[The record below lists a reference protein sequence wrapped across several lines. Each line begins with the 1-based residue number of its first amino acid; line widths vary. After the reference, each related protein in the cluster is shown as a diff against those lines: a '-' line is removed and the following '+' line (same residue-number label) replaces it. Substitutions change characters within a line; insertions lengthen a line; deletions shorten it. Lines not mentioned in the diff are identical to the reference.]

1 MIRVGIVGYG
11 HWGPNYARVL
21 AERLPGAE
29 FVATADLS
37 ARRLAAARAEHPEIK
52 IYADHLA
59 MVEDRSL
66 DAIIISTPTTTHR
79 ALTED
84 FLNAG
89 VHVMVEKPMFSS
101 SADAR
106 AMGELAARKGL
117 TLMVG
122 HTFLYNPAVRAIKKY
137 LNEGTLGNVLYMYFT
152 RTGLG
157 PIREDVNALWDLA
170 PHDLS
175 MIQYWLAG
183 DPVDL
188 TVQGQSY
195 LRSGT
200 EDVAFLNLRY
210 PNGVLASIHVS
221 WLDPIKVRRAT
232 IVGDQRMV
240 VFDDTH
246 PTEKLR
252 LYDKG
257 ASYQPSRGEFGE
269 FVASVRDGDILI
281 PKIDGTEPLRA
292 QLLHFLDC
300 IRTGGVPMTGW
311 QEGEF
316 TIRILERAQAQL
328 DSRSKES
335 SAPHTPPGM
344 QAIAIP

>member
-1 MIRVGIVGYG
+1 
-11 HWGPNYARVL
+11 
-21 AERLPGAE
+21 
-29 FVATADLS
+29 
-37 ARRLAAARAEHPEIK
+37 
-52 IYADHLA
+52 
-59 MVEDRSL
+59 
-66 DAIIISTPTTTHR
+66 
-79 ALTED
+79 
-84 FLNAG
+84 
-89 VHVMVEKPMFSS
+89 
-101 SADAR
+101 
-106 AMGELAARKGL
+106 
-117 TLMVG
+117 
-122 HTFLYNPAVRAIKKY
+122 
-137 LNEGTLGNVLYMYFT
+137 
-152 RTGLG
+152 
-157 PIREDVNALWDLA
+157 
-170 PHDLS
+170 